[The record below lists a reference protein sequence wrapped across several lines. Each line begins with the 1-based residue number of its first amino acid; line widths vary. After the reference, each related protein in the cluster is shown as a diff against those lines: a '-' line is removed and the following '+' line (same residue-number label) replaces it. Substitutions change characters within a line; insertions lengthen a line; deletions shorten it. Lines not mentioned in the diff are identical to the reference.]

1 MLNVTLAKRRRQ
13 ELGLTMA
20 QVGQLCGVGTDVIS
34 RWEAGLREPRNLD
47 SLRRYARALQIEPG
61 ELVTDPEVE
70 VEPEPA
76 EGVAS

>member
-34 RWEAGLREPRNLD
+34 RWESGQREPRNLE
-47 SLRRYARALQIEPG
+47 SLRLYARALQLDLN
-61 ELVTDPEVE
+61 ELGAAPEVE
-70 VEPEPA
+70 PAPA
-76 EGVAS
+76 EEVGS